1 MADAF
6 KFRLP
11 LSPRPNGSNAA
22 PKALPNALLAG
33 IAARRPASPESE
45 SVPAAAA
52 ADGSVAM
59 STEAESAPVV
69 RKMPASLLAGIA
81 ARRPA
86 SPLDAS
92 NEAPNQGDDDDEE
105 AAAVAAVALVQ
116 GKAMVEGYAM
126 ALLQH
131 CAAAD
136 ESEGTDAEAQK
147 QAAYECA
154 LGHYLTNEES
164 FQEAFE
170 EGAVHSTHVLL
181 NQMDN
186 NNTANEEQE
195 VDDEEEV
202 ETSLNESSATEGYCS
217 LVDDSMS
224 SSKGFASFNSDR
236 SPVAAADAGLS
247 SPSVKTPVS
256 GLKAEDTSLA
266 QTAPH
271 SVVLTAVK
279 AVASDIADL
288 TTDLSEAIAVLFGAT
303 PNAKKAS
310 STDNNEDA
318 LLDENDLHTP
328 SNAPCQG
335 DDEAEVAAPL
345 EEHAPTESLPTGEEV
360 EPLED
365 TPPAMKAVN
374 TPKMKRNTHIRFLSP
389 TSPAAVA
396 KSARAVVTAAADELT
411 RGGTMSMHEATH
423 LAAASVVAGAAAAGA
438 ELRKSMSPQ
447 QEPTNN
453 NTKEE
458 GEEQDEWAQPT
469 RGADGT
475 WLFQGK
481 PVRLRSDYS
490 AALARVFASPTNHWR
505 SPRAL
510 SCPPSSATSVMS
522 SQGASSTPASC
533 VQPEETLSSNSGSSG
548 KRSHRDALGDDT
560 GAEGLE
566 EAMMLSMQLGD
577 ALGDASSSSD
587 GAGPLVESAA
597 APAAPADQGTPNT
610 KSNDEECEATVN
622 EVPISTAKKQR
633 LSTEPQEETPEGA
646 AVEEEENDSA
656 AAAAEDATEE
666 KDQQEAAEDQYLK
679 EFEAAAE
686 QVRVRRASMAKP
698 IAASSFDWFANN
710 TEGEDEVEKQEAVE
724 ATAVD
729 DEDEVEV
736 EKQEVVEA
744 AVEED
749 EVEVEKQEAVEAVV
763 EGEEGLQAQESEG
776 AGATESADE
785 VKEGAEPS
793 ASNPVQQDASSDQEK
808 EGKKRALEET
818 SPSTDALP
826 QESQASLPA
835 SGEATATAA
844 PVVWPEA
851 GGRVR
856 VWFDDDE
863 EEEGGLWGEGTVT
876 KVTKPRG
883 RKKTGR
889 IYVEYDDGDEGYC
902 DYPEEGVEIVAVNA
916 GAEEEEEAAAEE
928 KAIKEKPSAKRAKNT
943 KKEEASEIEA
953 PPKERRKRGSEKAA
967 ADDAVAKRSTRATR
981 RP

>member
-22 PKALPNALLAG
+22 PKALPNA
-33 IAARRPASPESE
+33 
-45 SVPAAAA
+45 
-52 ADGSVAM
+52 
-59 STEAESAPVV
+59 
-69 RKMPASLLAGIA
+69 LLAGIA

-736 EKQEVVEA
+736 EKQE
-744 AVEED
+744 
-749 EVEVEKQEAVEAVV
+749 AVEAVV